1 MKQPFLLLT
10 TGISLCLLLCTTGC
24 KPAPMAEEIP
34 ASIPTVSYKAVMI
47 QHSVA
52 AYPAW
57 KEVYLADD
65 SLRKV
70 NGMFPMFIARGTE
83 DTNTVIVMNK
93 ITDIEK
99 ARSFATSEGLKMTM
113 EKAGVNSLPIAAYM
127 DVIRDDTSSISQDE
141 RVMVVHKVKDFDTW
155 LKVYDAEG
163 MVKRAEN
170 GLVDR
175 GLARDM
181 DDPNKVY
188 IVFAVT
194 DKAKAMARM
203 QSDEL
208 IKLMADAGVEG
219 QPTIYFYTR
228 QK

>member
-1 MKQPFLLLT
+1 MKRITHFMMA
-10 TGISLCLLLCTTGC
+10 GLLLCLFVFASSC
-24 KPAPMAEEIP
+24 KTEPPAQETAKT
-34 ASIPTVSYKAVMI
+34 IPTVSYKALMI

-52 AYPAW
+52 AYSGW
-57 KEVYLADD
+57 KEVYMADD
-65 SLRKV
+65 SLRKA

-99 ARSFATSEGLKMTM
+99 ARSFAASEGLKMTM
-113 EKAGVNSLPIAAYM
+113 EKAGVNSLPIAAYL
-127 DVIRDDTSSISQDE
+127 DVIRDDTSAIPQNE
-141 RVMVVHKVKDFDTW
+141 RVMIVHKVKDFDTW
-155 LKVYDAEG
+155 LNVYDAEG
-163 MVKRAEN
+163 MMKRAEN

-194 DKAKAMARM
+194 NKEKAMARM

-219 QPTIYFYTR
+219 QPSTYFYTR
-228 QK
+228 QN